1 MISLPDVALLALG
14 GMLLLSTIVLC
25 AQMQRPIS
33 NAIKWW
39 VLTILFFAALA
50 LSGCASTHVRE
61 ASPLINAHIES
72 IRSPLL
78 PTPSRQFQKAQT
90 DNVILTRAEWLIVR
104 QGQLRRQAII
114 KALRLEVD
122 AYKKANAIQVQRER
136 QKREQSQEKCKRA
149 IAAEQRRV
157 ILPWVFVGTAS
168 VVAIVGFSLYI
179 GKIGKT
185 AP

>member
-25 AQMQRPIS
+25 AQMRRPIS

-114 KALRLEVD
+114 KALRLEV
-122 AYKKANAIQVQRER
+122 AACKKANAIQVQRER
-136 QKREQSQEKCKRA
+136 KKREQAQEQHKRA
-149 IAAEQRRV
+149 IAAEQRFA
-157 ILPWVFVGTAS
+157 ILPWVLVGAVS
-168 VVAIVGFSLYI
+168 VVAVVGLSLYI
-179 GKIGKT
+179 GKI
-185 AP
+185 AL